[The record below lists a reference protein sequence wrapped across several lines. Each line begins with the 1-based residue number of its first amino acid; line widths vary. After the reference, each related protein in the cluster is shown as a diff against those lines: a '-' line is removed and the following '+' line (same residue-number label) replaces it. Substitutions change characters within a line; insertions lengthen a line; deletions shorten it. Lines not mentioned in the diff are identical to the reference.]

1 MRRRDVIQSFA
12 AASLSA
18 ILPHTGNAAGGDAFY
33 DVGRFGDARVLHL
46 TDTHAQLL
54 PVYFREPSVNIGVGS
69 MAGQPP
75 HLVGRAFLD
84 HFGIKASDR
93 EAYALTFLD
102 YRNAAHRF
110 GRMGGFAHLKTLIDR
125 LRAEAGN
132 GHSVL
137 LDGGD
142 LWQGSGLANA
152 TDGAA
157 MIEVANLLGI
167 EAMTGHW
174 EFTYGEKILRR
185 HLKDFKGEFLAQN
198 VFLSDEAAFNNAPV
212 AARRVLPGHLRRR
225 RDLQAWLRDPGRV
238 RERQVAL
245 RDERLGWNDL
255 YLPGSPQAVV
265 VERVVTSNHLY
276 GTVTSSSSD
285 LQRRTRTTRVFDS
298 ESCQPSFESL
308 NSTENGSNGMKRASV
323 RPRICGTFALVPS
336 KRMTRVPVISFAKV
350 QPNAASKTT

>member
-1 MRRRDVIQSFA
+1 MRLSTGQKEGKKTAHA
-12 AASLSA
+12 AE
-18 ILPHTGNAAGGDAFY
+18 GDAFY

-54 PVYFREPSVNIGVGS
+54 PVFFREPSVNIGVGS

-102 YRNAAHRF
+102 YRDAAHRF

-125 LRAEAGN
+125 LRAEAGS

-157 MIEVANLLGI
+157 MIEVSEPARHRGDDRALGI
-167 EAMTGHW
+167 
-174 EFTYGEKILRR
+174 
-185 HLKDFKGEFLAQN
+185 
-198 VFLSDEAAFNNAPV
+198 
-212 AARRVLPGHLRRR
+212 HLRR
-225 RDLQAWLRDPGRV
+225 
-238 RERQVAL
+238 
-245 RDERLGWNDL
+245 
-255 YLPGSPQAVV
+255 
-265 VERVVTSNHLY
+265 
-276 GTVTSSSSD
+276 
-285 LQRRTRTTRVFDS
+285 
-298 ESCQPSFESL
+298 
-308 NSTENGSNGMKRASV
+308 ENPA
-323 RPRICGTFALVPS
+323 T
-336 KRMTRVPVISFAKV
+336 
-350 QPNAASKTT
+350 